1 MDGGRCIG
9 AFCKSELEPCFS
21 RCSFSVTLITLQP
34 VSKGQEIAAG
44 FASRGKS
51 ELHRARC
58 RVTDLHTRGQGVCED
73 ALTASAAENKPP
85 FFGG

>member
-1 MDGGRCIG
+1 MASASFLTTVMDGGRCIG
-9 AFCKSELEPCFS
+9 AYCKSEREPCFS

-34 VSKGQEIAAG
+34 VSMGQEIAAG

-58 RVTDLHTRGQGVCED
+58 RVTDLQGSIHAGRAFVK
-73 ALTASAAENKPP
+73 TP
-85 FFGG
+85 